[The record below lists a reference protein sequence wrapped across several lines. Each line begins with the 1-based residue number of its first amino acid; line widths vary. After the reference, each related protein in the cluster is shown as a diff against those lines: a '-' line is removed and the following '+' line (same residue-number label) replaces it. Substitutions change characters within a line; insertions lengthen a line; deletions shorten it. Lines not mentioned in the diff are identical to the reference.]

1 MTQRTHRVEIKSPE
15 SVHDKSPVD
24 AINVPNEE
32 RERLDTIRS
41 QVRLCTKLV
50 GISFH
55 FFGLLRLLDT
65 SPSSLWCK

>member
-1 MTQRTHRVEIKSPE
+1 MTQRTHRVEIQSPE
-15 SVHDKSPVD
+15 TSPAKSPVD
-24 AINVPNEE
+24 AINMPNEE

-50 GISFH
+50 GISCH

-65 SPSSLWCK
+65 APSSLWCE